1 MTIPNHEEWRK
12 VEGYD
17 YDDLIYEKKYFE
29 TGGVARMTINR
40 PTQLNAFTGD
50 TIRHMWECVF
60 DINAD
65 PSIGVVVLT
74 GAGDKAFSAG
84 GDVGAEA
91 EGEFEDRLF
100 VNCNKLIVACKK
112 PIIAAVKGWAVG
124 GANHMAYCCDFTI
137 AADNARFAQNGP
149 RVGSPACGWPIQ
161 YAIRVLGAKK
171 AREMWMLCR
180 RYNAQEALAMGLCNA
195 VVPLDRLDEEVDQ
208 WCREILEK
216 SPTCIQILKATFDD
230 EFRNLRGDETM
241 DAGKRMFPKYMNS
254 EEQKEAQNAF
264 FEKRTPQF
272 LKFQEATYVEYMRT
286 RTKITMK

>member
-1 MTIPNHEEWRK
+1 MAIPTHKEWQK

-17 YDDLIYEKKYFE
+17 YDDLIYEKKYFG
-29 TGGVARMTINR
+29 TGGVARMTMNR
-40 PTQLNAFTGD
+40 PAQLNAFTGD
-50 TIRHMWECVF
+50 TLRHLWECIF

-91 EGEFEDRLF
+91 EGEFEDSVF
-100 VNCNKLIVACKK
+100 VNCNKIIIACKK

-137 AADNARFAQNGP
+137 AADNARFVQAGP
-149 RVGSPACGWPIQ
+149 RVGSPACGWPVQ
-161 YAIRVLGAKK
+161 YAIRVIGAKK

-180 RYNAQEALAMGLCNA
+180 RFNAQEALAMGLCNT
-195 VVPLDRLDEEVDQ
+195 VVPLDKFDEEVDQ
-208 WCREILEK
+208 WCMEILDK
-216 SPTCIQILKATFDD
+216 SPSCIQILKATFDD
-230 EFRNLRGDETM
+230 EFRVQRGDETM
-241 DAGKRMFPKYMNS
+241 DTGRRMFPKFMNS
-254 EEQKEAQNAF
+254 KEQKEAQNAF
-264 FEKRTPQF
+264 FEKRTPDF
-272 LKFQEATYVEYMRT
+272 LKFREADYEEYLRT

>member
-1 MTIPNHEEWRK
+1 MTIPTHKEWKK

-29 TGGVARMTINR
+29 TGGVARMTMNR
-40 PTQLNAFTGD
+40 PAQLNAFTGG
-50 TIRHMWECVF
+50 TIRHLWECVF

-65 PSIGVVVLT
+65 PSIGVAILT

-91 EGEFEDRLF
+91 EGEFEDTLF
-100 VNCNKLIVACKK
+100 INCNKLILACKK
-112 PIIAAVKGWAVG
+112 PIIAVVKGWAVG

-180 RYNAQEALAMGLCNA
+180 RYSAQEAVEMGLANT
-195 VVPLDRLDEEVDQ
+195 VVPLDKLDEEVDQ
-208 WCREILEK
+208 WCMEILEK

-230 EFRNLRGDETM
+230 EFRNIRGEET
-241 DAGKRMFPKYMNS
+241 AALQARMFPKFMNS
-254 EEQKEAQNAF
+254 DEQKEAQNAF
-264 FEKRTPQF
+264 FEKRTPDF
-272 LKFQEATYVEYMRT
+272 LKFREEDYEEYLRT
-286 RTKITMK
+286 RQKIIMK